1 MPWTTYLENKVL
13 DHFHGGTAFT
23 APTGLVIAL
32 WSVMP
37 TKAYTSGAPDG
48 TEISGSGYARQTIAF
63 SAAAS
68 GSVQNSAQISFPVAT
83 SNYSATVVGWGVL
96 DGSGNMLEWHKFE
109 TTYTAEVNILPTT
122 GEGINTVTLDNG
134 ASGVSTVIVKDST
147 DTTTYTEGTDYFVD
161 YDAGKVIRI
170 TTGTIGSG
178 ATLHI
183 TYNAPTTRTVN
194 KDDQLTIPAGFLKSQ
209 LKGYV

>member
-13 DHFHGGTAFT
+13 DHINGTASYT
-23 APTGLVIAL
+23 EPTGLVIAL
-32 WSVMP
+32 YSAMP
-37 TKAYTSGAPDG
+37 TKAFTSGSPTG

-63 SAAAS
+63 SSAAS
-68 GSVQNSAQISFPVAT
+68 GSSQNSAQISFPVAT
-83 SNYSATVVGWGVL
+83 SNYSATVIGWGIL
-96 DGSGNMLEWHKFE
+96 DGSGNMLVFHKFE
-109 TTYTAEVNILPTT
+109 TTYTAESNVFPTS
-122 GEGINTVTLDNG
+122 GEGIETVTLDNG
-134 ASGVSTVIVKDST
+134 SSGVSTVIVKDST

-170 TTGTIGSG
+170 SGGAIGSG
-178 ATLHI
+178 ATVHI

-194 KDDQLTIPAGFLKSQ
+194 KDDQLTIPSGNLKNA